1 MEYVGD
7 LCSPCLF
14 HEQPKGEF
22 IIVSHTGL
30 LYVCLMAV
38 TLVPVLSLTMNV
50 FDKSKCKKH
59 SFEALKVVDK
69 PSYVIN

>member
-1 MEYVGD
+1 MICAV
-7 LCSPCLF
+7 LVSF
-14 HEQPKGEF
+14 MSSQKGKF
-22 IIVSHTGL
+22 IIVSYTRL

-59 SFEALKVVDK
+59 SFEALKIVDK
-69 PSYVIN
+69 PSYVIY